1 MKMKL
6 IYIIISLIIFS
17 CAEQVDQENI
27 NNELVE
33 KNNNTQ
39 YSESVDSTDSIIHY
53 VRAHRSLEVKNLSFA
68 EARFKKVVELEPNF
82 ARGWL
87 GLGEVSILK
96 NNFENASIY
105 LDKALELKP
114 DLYEAI
120 YLKGVSKKSQNNCDE
135 FIQLFEEIAP
145 TPLNRLNLLISNCF
159 LEINELGQA
168 KLFFDKSDTTA
179 LDDYDLI
186 AEYYF
191 LKGDNDYAK
200 RIISSN
206 PVSNKDPRYL
216 LISSKIMIQEGNLN
230 DAENI
235 VTEAIEISKEP
246 KIPFYIIKG
255 QKLLDEIKSYQSDQA
270 Q

>member
-6 IYIIISLIIFS
+6 SYIIISLIIFS
-17 CAEQVDQENI
+17 CSNQSHQENL

-33 KNNNTQ
+33 KNNPDQ

-96 NNFENASIY
+96 NNFENASNH
-105 LDKALELKP
+105 LDRALELKP

-120 YLKGVSKKSQNNCDE
+120 YLKGVAKNFQNNCEE
-135 FIQLFEEIAP
+135 FISLFEEITI

-159 LEINELGQA
+159 LKINEYDQA
-168 KLFFDKSDTTA
+168 KLFFDNSDTSFT
-179 LDDYDLI
+179 DDYDLV
-186 AEYYF
+186 AEHYF
-191 LKGDNDYAK
+191 LKGDFNNAK
-200 RIISSN
+200 KLINSN
-206 PVSNKDPRYL
+206 QLNYKDPRYL
-216 LISSKIMIQEGNLN
+216 LVSSKISIEEGNYA
-230 DAENI
+230 DAEKKI
-235 VTEAIEISKEP
+235 LELIEISKEP
-246 KIPFYIIKG
+246 KIPIYINQG
-255 QKLLDEIKSYQSDQA
+255 QNLLEEIKSFLTD
-270 Q
+270 